1 MTPLKIF
8 IVEDDLWYA
17 ELLRKHLSLNPDYEI
32 EIFNK
37 GKDCLNNLYKMPS
50 IVTIDYSLPDMNGK
64 ELMTRIRDK
73 FPGIFTLIISGQNDI
88 NTAVELLKEGA
99 YDYIVKNDEA
109 ANRLWNS
116 IRLIKEN
123 ISLKRENEQLKKE
136 VIKKYDFSK
145 IIVGESKQIK
155 DVFNLIE
162 KAVESTITVSI
173 TGETGSGKELIAKAI
188 HYNSNR
194 SGYPFI
200 AINLGAIPKDLVE
213 SELFGYEKGAFTG
226 AYTRKAGIFE
236 EAHHGT
242 IFLDE
247 IAEMD
252 LNIQSKFLRVLQEKE
267 VRRLGGSQ
275 HVKVDVRIIT
285 ATHKNLAEEVKKGNF
300 RADLYYR
307 VMGLPIHIPPLRE
320 RGSDIM
326 LLANFF
332 AGEFCKENQREKV
345 IFTPDAVRKM
355 LSYSFPGNVRE
366 LKAAVELAIIM
377 SEEDRVDAN
386 HLNFYPAELIPA
398 IVDEALSLQQRIL
411 LIVKESLLKNENNP
425 TKVARNLGISRATV
439 YRYIKELETKQ

>member
-17 ELLRKHLSLNPDYEI
+17 ELLRKHLSLNPDYEV
-32 EIFNK
+32 EIFHK

-73 FPGIFTLIISGQNDI
+73 LPGIFTLIISGQNDI

-155 DVFNLIE
+155 DVFSLIE

-188 HYNSNR
+188 HFNSNR

-236 EAHHGT
+236 EANHGT

-267 VRRLGGSQ
+267 VRRLGGSL
-275 HVKVDVRIIT
+275 HLKVDVRIIT

-345 IFTPDAVRKM
+345 IFTPEAVRKM

-398 IVDEALSLQQRIL
+398 VMDEALTLQQRIL
-411 LIVKESLLKNENNP
+411 LIVKECLLKNENNP
-425 TKVARNLGISRATV
+425 TKVARMLGISRATV